1 MTHCDEVVGDNKVNV
16 LDGRF
21 IALLD
26 FKEAHCVEINLE
38 VFNYITGTV
47 VVQGEFTSPV
57 MHGHHHRQQ
66 QLVTSY

>member
-1 MTHCDEVVGDNKVNV
+1 MKLWEITKSMCLMAG
-16 LDGRF
+16 
-21 IALLD
+21 LLPCSTL
-26 FKEAHCVEINLE
+26 KKYISVEINLE